1 MSDKRFSARG
11 KLRAAGQPM
20 SLAFDQMMFS
30 EIRSR
35 DGIDQDR
42 KALDEARHW
51 LGRLT
56 AAEYRGPGDT
66 IGAARTRLAREVGI
80 RPSYAA
86 RMWNRAAEMTG
97 VAGGAYRA
105 LKLAYEDQ
113 CRRIEER
120 GDHYRS
126 LREELGHED
135 RKERRTDA
143 LALADVEAPHPHA
156 PTRPPTGS
164 ATG

>member
-1 MSDKRFSARG
+1 
-11 KLRAAGQPM
+11 M
-20 SLAFDQMMFS
+20 SLVFDHLIFS
-30 EIRSR
+30 EIQSR
-35 DGIDQDR
+35 DGVNQDR

-56 AAEYRGPGDT
+56 ALEFRGPGDT

-105 LKLAYEDQ
+105 LRLAYDAKRIALDEAELENA
-113 CRRIEER
+113 RKRHAEFIEETARLAAARAAADAAAVGGERQGARSQVGGVDRAGSR
-120 GDHYRS
+120 GPD
-126 LREELGHED
+126 E
-135 RKERRTDA
+135 
-143 LALADVEAPHPHA
+143 
-156 PTRPPTGS
+156 
-164 ATG
+164 